1 MCAAFARLE
10 SRYNWVK
17 TKHNWKGR
25 YSVEMGKQ
33 CSRDK
38 KAATAIRATGAR
50 DDKKDF
56 EVQLN

>member
-1 MCAAFARLE
+1 MR
-10 SRYNWVK
+10 
-17 TKHNWKGR
+17 
-25 YSVEMGKQ
+25 KQ

-38 KAATAIRATGAR
+38 KATTAIRATGAR